1 MTKVNQAGSGNLK
14 IYIHKQI
21 RIESEFES
29 QNLWQP
35 GRNLPGRDMLSI
47 LTDAKRRPS
56 ANVGGGDWR
65 PSSCSLSISFCS
77 PCITAN
83 PSRRRS
89 AKEVALESYHYFSKF
104 ISASLSLLEK
114 YVFCLVTSVG
124 QRKKFR
130 VPFRNWTSDLWFPC
144 FDALPLSHRD
154 SIVDRVYYKVHIL
167 TFTQTVVWRVV
178 KQGYSSKCSIPIAS
192 TWLCAQ
198 TIFCMVDL
206 ILDRNLLGW

>member
-14 IYIHKQI
+14 IYINKQI
-21 RIESEFES
+21 RIESEFEN

-104 ISASLSLLEK
+104 IPVSLLLLEK
-114 YVFCLVTSVG
+114 DVFCLVTSVG
-124 QRKKFR
+124 QRKNSGFLLGIE
-130 VPFRNWTSDLWFPC
+130 S
-144 FDALPLSHRD
+144 
-154 SIVDRVYYKVHIL
+154 
-167 TFTQTVVWRVV
+167 QTVLWCSTTEPQRLCSG
-178 KQGYSSKCSIPIAS
+178 QGLLQSPYFHVYPNLPPDMLWSKAIYQN
-192 TWLCAQ
+192 AQ
-198 TIFCMVDL
+198 YQ
-206 ILDRNLLGW
+206 

>member
-21 RIESEFES
+21 RIESEFEN

-114 YVFCLVTSVG
+114 YVFCLITSVG
-124 QRKKFR
+124 QRKNSGF
-130 VPFRNWTSDLWFPC
+130 
-144 FDALPLSHRD
+144 
-154 SIVDRVYYKVHIL
+154 
-167 TFTQTVVWRVV
+167 
-178 KQGYSSKCSIPIAS
+178 
-192 TWLCAQ
+192 
-198 TIFCMVDL
+198 
-206 ILDRNLLGW
+206 LLGIEPQTFGFHALMLYHWATETL